1 MSGAVIRAL
10 PIINERGLHARA
22 SAQFVKTARRFN
34 ADIKV
39 SHNGETVDGTSI
51 MDLMMLAASKGCSID
66 VAVEGPQAEEAM
78 EALDGLLADRF
89 GEEI

>member
-1 MSGAVIRAL
+1 MSGAVARRL

-22 SAQFVKTARRFN
+22 SANFVKTARRFD
-34 ADIKV
+34 ADIRV

-66 VAVEGPQAEEAM
+66 VAAEGPKAEEAM
-78 EALDGLLADRF
+78 DALDALLADKF